1 MVVFGIKG
9 GRAAGMKFIE
19 SLALW
24 SHVANVGDAKSLV
37 IHPASTTHVQLSK
50 AELEAAGVTEDLIRL
65 GTPPAHRPSV
75 DHRTLTSI
83 FFVRW
88 SPQPSGSSRPRI

>member
-1 MVVFGIKG
+1 M
-9 GRAAGMKFIE
+9 RLIE
-19 SLALW
+19 KLALW

-65 GTPPAHRPSV
+65 GACVHMSAAARKAM
-75 DHRTLTSI
+75 
-83 FFVRW
+83 
-88 SPQPSGSSRPRI
+88 GN